1 MVFSL
6 DPGMPG
12 DLILPIILSKHMT
25 SSCAQSMSVFHPRE
39 HSWRS
44 RLSITGAKLL
54 CYVLVRDCHSGK
66 RMKLLNVSKGPLNW
80 DTIARGAVLRDCHLS
95 LPRASQVCSN
105 LQTLEMALKPRE
117 TSAQLCPRLAVCP
130 EVSSEAGDS
139 VGLFQTLYQN
149 QCHSKESLGLWS
161 SCTCNIDVHTILC
174 NSIMSK

>member
-25 SSCAQSMSVFHPRE
+25 SSYAQSMSVFHPRE

-105 LQTLEMALKPRE
+105 LQTLEMLWSRERLQLSCVRAWLSVLRFPLKLEIVWVCSRHCIK
-117 TSAQLCPRLAVCP
+117 TSATVK
-130 EVSSEAGDS
+130 S
-139 VGLFQTLYQN
+139 
-149 QCHSKESLGLWS
+149 H
-161 SCTCNIDVHTILC
+161 
-174 NSIMSK
+174 